1 MEIGFAPEMIAP
13 TAIKPHIFSRV
24 IASATGRANARPMRD
39 TRSNSVPQREA
50 GLLRRVAP
58 RNDGSAREA
67 GMTAYLISL
76 ALAGL
81 VVIVLWEG
89 LS

>member
-1 MEIGFAPEMIAP
+1 L
-13 TAIKPHIFSRV
+13 S
-24 IASATGRANARPMRD
+24 
-39 TRSNSVPQREA
+39 QRNEL
-50 GLLRRVAP
+50 GLA
-58 RNDGSAREA
+58 
-67 GMTAYLISL
+67 MTAYLISL

>member
-1 MEIGFAPEMIAP
+1 MPQIYL
-13 TAIKPHIFSRV
+13 
-24 IASATGRANARPMRD
+24 
-39 TRSNSVPQREA
+39 QRE
-50 GLLRRVAP
+50 P
-58 RNDGSAREA
+58 P
-67 GMTAYLISL
+67 MTAYLISL